1 MTYYQEILNKVKNTE
16 KGILYNNYSNEIYYL
31 KKENLGYKFKSN
43 DLMKIYYT
51 DESLARAIN
60 KTTKIGA

>member
-51 DESLARAIN
+51 V
-60 KTTKIGA
+60 